1 MQARMRLK
9 RHQEEQGNVR
19 KKDFRSRTPELQR
32 EGKKIMTTPRLILSF
47 FLTTLKNR
55 WTFLPC
61 IFFFFYFILLFF
73 RYVASSSV
81 FTDLH
86 YSVFIYIYIFVCFV
100 TTVVC
105 RPNHRR
111 KNVTPR
117 TDFLRFYSLLHSRQ
131 KMSLVSF
138 FSGFIFLAHCQSRR
152 GLRGAQRMKVRKRG
166 TDKREENFTKN
177 STKCKRTRERK
188 SNKELL
194 RVQRT

>member
-1 MQARMRLK
+1 MD
-9 RHQEEQGNVR
+9 V
-19 KKDFRSRTPELQR
+19 FTVY
-32 EGKKIMTTPRLILSF
+32 F
-47 FLTTLKNR
+47 
-55 WTFLPC
+55 
-61 IFFFFYFILLFF
+61 FFFFYFILLFF

-81 FTDLH
+81 FIDLH
-86 YSVFIYIYIFVCFV
+86 YSVFIYIYIFLSVS
-100 TTVVC
+100 
-105 RPNHRR
+105 
-111 KNVTPR
+111 
-117 TDFLRFYSLLHSRQ
+117 LRQWYAAPITEE
-131 KMSLVSF
+131 KMSHHGQISYGFIRYCTLGKKCLSFLF

>member
-1 MQARMRLK
+1 MDVFTVYL
-9 RHQEEQGNVR
+9 
-19 KKDFRSRTPELQR
+19 
-32 EGKKIMTTPRLILSF
+32 
-47 FLTTLKNR
+47 
-55 WTFLPC
+55 
-61 IFFFFYFILLFF
+61 FFFFYFILLFF

-81 FTDLH
+81 FIDLH

-138 FSGFIFLAHCQSRR
+138 FSGFIFFGSLSVTSWFAGSTEDESEEASDGQK
-152 GLRGAQRMKVRKRG
+152 GRKLHE
-166 TDKREENFTKN
+166 K
-177 STKCKRTRERK
+177 
-188 SNKELL
+188 
-194 RVQRT
+194 